1 MSTEGGGGAAFL
13 GGANPTQNFSGS
25 QNN

>member
-1 MSTEGGGGAAFL
+1 MSTEGGGGAAYL
-13 GGANPTQNFSGS
+13 GGANPTQNFGGS